1 MCNNNVNDSDLAQ
14 AYLGKYAE
22 IGCKITHFLRDRQII
37 LRKKHL
43 FGYDSSISIRKM
55 LYFHIIYVNL
65 PQIMRPKA
73 TIYIQNHKTNHAN

>member
-37 LRKKHL
+37 LRK
-43 FGYDSSISIRKM
+43 M

-65 PQIMRPKA
+65 PQIKKPKA